1 MEIVIFKTPDNK
13 LPFEK
18 CLEDLPKSL
27 RFRIYQRLS
36 RIEEGN
42 FGDYKSLGSGLYE
55 LRFHFDSG
63 LRIYYTKQDN
73 KIIILLC
80 GGNKKTQ
87 EKDITLAQKYI
98 KEVKVKKEE
107 R

>member
-18 CLEDLPKSL
+18 WLEDLPKSL

-42 FGDYKSLGSGLYE
+42 FGDYKSLESGLYE

-87 EKDITLAQKYI
+87 AKDITLAQKYI